1 MILIRTE
8 SGKAVDF
15 PSSWDELKP
24 RQIRRI
30 WKIQDRCL
38 RKGESP
44 LAFSL
49 RVLFY
54 LLGMRP
60 PLAAQSNRK
69 FCENAYMLCD
79 QCLGF
84 MFSDDGTTLHFTSTA
99 NPIPRIGLRRGPGD
113 MLQKLTF
120 GEFRHAA
127 AALRSYARSRNAA
140 DLDECLALLWRTP
153 SLKINR
159 AGRSATPPGGLM
171 FRMDLAMTK
180 RMASW
185 RKTLTLAWFCNI
197 MQRLQSGK
205 LIIDGETI
213 DLSLLFSSRGRKHGL
228 ECSWNDLLV
237 QLAKDGI
244 LGNIER
250 VDEEPL
256 MSILSIMWSNYKE
269 AKRYE
274 ETLKANKSK

>member
-38 RKGESP
+38 RSGTSP
-44 LAFSL
+44 MEFS
-49 RVLFY
+49 VLILLY
-54 LLGMRP
+54 LLKIQPSFTAHPGD
-60 PLAAQSNRK
+60 K
-69 FCENAYMLCD
+69 FKENIYMLCD

-84 MFSDDGTTLHFTSTA
+84 MFSGNGATLHFTSTA
-99 NPIPRIGLRRGPGD
+99 NPLPRIGFRRGPGD
-113 MLQKLTF
+113 MFQKLTF

-127 AALRSYARSRNAA
+127 AALQTYIRSRNAD

-153 SLKINR
+153 SLKANR
-159 AGRSATPPGGLM
+159 AGRRATPPGGLM

-185 RKTLTLAWFCNI
+185 RKTLALAWFCNT

-213 DLSLLFSSRGRKHGL
+213 DLSLLFSSQGGKHGL
-228 ECSWNDLLV
+228 ECGWNDLLV